1 MKLSIEKINEV
12 YLRVFADESIE
23 YDLSLFFTFEVPG
36 ARFTPAFRARLW
48 DGKIRLYD
56 MQRKTLYAGLLDYI
70 IKFAE
75 RNDIE
80 IDYKNN
86 VLNYEKVTHEQVA
99 TYMQELNFPTKIEVR
114 DYQIDA
120 IQRAIYSKRAIL
132 LSPTGSG
139 KSLIIYTIC
148 RWHLENNKKCIVVV
162 PTTSLVEQM
171 YSDFADYSSENGWDV
186 SEHCQKLY
194 SGFTKEFTSDVLF
207 TTWQSIYLQ
216 PKAWFD
222 QFNVVIGDEAHQFK
236 AKSLTNIME
245 KMTEIDVKIG
255 TTGSLDDS
263 KINKLV
269 LEGVFGPTYKV
280 TSTRALM
287 DDNKLAELKIN
298 AIILKYDEQTRK
310 EFNKST
316 YQQEMNYL
324 VTNEK
329 RNKFIRNLSLNCE
342 GNTLL
347 LFQYVEKHGS
357 VLHELIK
364 AKVAEGRKVFFIHGG
379 TEVTDREGIR
389 KIVAKEN
396 NAIIIASFGVYSTG
410 INIPS
415 IENVIFASP
424 SKSKIRN
431 LQSIGRGLRLNS
443 GKKYCT
449 LYDIADDLHY
459 KAWKNHTLK
468 HAGER
473 YKLYVEEEFS
483 VKLIEVVM

>member
-120 IQRAIYSKRAIL
+120 IQRAIYCKRAIL